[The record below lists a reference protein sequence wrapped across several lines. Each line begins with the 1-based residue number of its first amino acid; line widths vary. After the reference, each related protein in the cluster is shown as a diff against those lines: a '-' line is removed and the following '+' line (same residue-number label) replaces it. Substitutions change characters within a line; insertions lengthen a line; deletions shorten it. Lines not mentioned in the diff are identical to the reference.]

1 MILTATAPTEAE
13 NNLLK
18 FAPQQMH
25 SVYSTGDRP
34 PSSFSDS
41 PGCGNITLT
50 PCRAS
55 LEDLSEVQAFFNIS

>member
-34 PSSFSDS
+34 PSSFLIHWLWQHHFDS
-41 PGCGNITLT
+41 LQ
-50 PCRAS
+50 S
-55 LEDLSEVQAFFNIS
+55 QFEDLSEVQAFFNIS